1 MRATLLLA
9 LAILTH
15 PGFPWLPD
23 EAHGPLARPEE
34 SMALPV
40 SRKGISGQAT
50 WYRWRPGEAAAGPRL
65 RAALGSRWR
74 GRLVRVCA
82 GESCLRVRLTDWCAC
97 PGERLVDLDRR
108 AFARLAFP
116 SRGVVRVTVIY

>member
-1 MRATLLLA
+1 MATLLLA
-9 LAILTH
+9 FAILTH

-23 EAHGPLARPEE
+23 EAHGPLARPAR

-65 RAALGSRWR
+65 RAALGAGWR
-74 GRLVRVCA
+74 GRLVHVN
-82 GESCLRVRLTDWCAC
+82 GIPVRLTDWCAC
-97 PGERLVDLDRR
+97 GGDRIIDLDRR
-108 AFARLAFP
+108 TFARLALP
-116 SRGVVRVTVIY
+116 SRGVIEVHVIY